1 MTAKKILVIGATG
14 AVGRAAA
21 TALEADGEVL
31 RASRSSELQVD
42 LEDRASL
49 RSLLE
54 RVGTVDAI
62 VSCTGA
68 VPFKPLPE
76 LTAEDFEAG
85 MLGKALTQIS
95 LVTEGLGRVADGGS
109 FTLVSGILTQ
119 HPVPAAVAAST
130 ANGAVETFVAAA
142 ANELPRGV
150 RINAVSPNV
159 LRESPGHHAAFRG
172 FTQVT
177 AAQVAQAFVRSV
189 HGIETGQVFRVWG

>member
-1 MTAKKILVIGATG
+1 MPLKKILVIGATG
-14 AVGRAAA
+14 TIGQAVA

-31 RASRSSELQVD
+31 RASRRSALPVD
-42 LEDRASL
+42 LENRASL
-49 RSLLE
+49 RALLE

-62 VSCTGA
+62 VNCTGA
-68 VPFKPLPE
+68 APFKPLPE
-76 LTAEDFEAG
+76 LTAEDVEAAL
-85 MLGKALTQIS
+85 LGKSLTQTS
-95 LVTEGLGRVADGGS
+95 LVTEGLEHVADGGS

-119 HPVPAAVAAST
+119 HPVPASVAAST
-130 ANGAVETFVAAA
+130 ANGAVEAFVAAA

-159 LRESPGHHAAFRG
+159 LRESPGHHAAFKG

-177 AAQVAQAFVRSV
+177 AAEVAQAFVRSV